1 MYTTYA
7 KCITLTA
14 MALMIAV
21 SSGFQNVSASE
32 PDWEWT
38 DARREGAI
46 WSSFAL
52 NPHLNPFSLDIEVSD
67 GEATLHGTVDEDI
80 TRDLAEEIAL
90 SVDGVDSVDNNI
102 DVEPDHIG
110 DEEAGRRTFE
120 QTVTDATASTAVKSK
135 LLWNQNLEGLE
146 IQVDTQEGVTTLS
159 GVVGSEE
166 ERDLAAELARNT
178 RGVDEVHN
186 ELTVETGL
194 ERPAEEAG
202 AEEEAVD
209 ETEEA
214 ISQVTDTL
222 SDGWISTKVKGVL
235 LFTKSVPGRA
245 IRVSTT
251 DGVVE
256 LTGVVDSSSERDLAV
271 ESAEGVRGVQ
281 DVDATNLKVRD

>member
-21 SSGFQNVSASE
+21 SPGFQDVSASE

-52 NPHLNPFSLDIEVSD
+52 NPHLNPFSFDIEVD
-67 GEATLHGTVDEDI
+67 EGEATLHGTVDEDI
-80 TRDLAEEIAL
+80 KRDLAEEIAL
-90 SVDGVDSVDNNI
+90 SVDGVESVVNNI
-102 DVEPDHIG
+102 EVEPGHIG
-110 DEEAGRRTFE
+110 DEEPARRTFE
-120 QTVTDATASTAVKSK
+120 QTVTDTTASTAVKSK
-135 LLWNQNLEGLE
+135 LLWNRNLQGLD
-146 IQVDTQEGVTTLS
+146 IQVSTDEGVTTLS
-159 GVVGSEE
+159 GIVGSEE
-166 ERDLAAELARNT
+166 ERDLAGELARNT

-186 ELTVETGL
+186 ELTVDTGL
-194 ERPAEEAG
+194 ERPVEEA
-202 AEEEAVD
+202 AE

-214 ISQVTDTL
+214 VGQVTDAL

-235 LFTKSVPGRA
+235 LFTENVPGRA
-245 IRVSTT
+245 IQVSTT

-256 LTGVVDSSSERDLAV
+256 LTGVVDSAAERDLAV

-281 DVDATNLKVRD
+281 SVDASNLMVRD